1 MHPSFTSRSTSRSTS
16 RWSHRGFTPIEL
28 MVVLV
33 MIGVLLATLVP
44 SMTEW
49 MRNLQVRSA
58 AESISA
64 GLQKA
69 RAEAVRRNQNVYFS
83 LVTNPSGKPGELT
96 SACALSSSNAS
107 WVVSLAS
114 PAGRCG
120 QAAGGSAAP
129 QILDKQAKGNDFP
142 DVSVRVRPALCPE
155 TGTSSAT
162 QVMFNSLG
170 SPANANPIRCIEIT
184 HPTSPSVVLELRID
198 AGGGV
203 RSCIR
208 GLRSDDARACP
219 AS

>member
-1 MHPSFTSRSTSRSTS
+1 MHPSFTSRSTS

-33 MIGVLLATLVP
+33 VIGVLLVTLAP

-49 MRNLQVRSA
+49 LRNLQVRSA

-83 LVTNPSGKPGELT
+83 LVTNPTNPTNEPGQLT
-96 SACALSSSNAS
+96 SACALSSTNAS

-114 PAGRCG
+114 PAGKCE

-129 QILDKQAKGNDFP
+129 QILDKQAKGNGFP
-142 DVSVRVRPALCPE
+142 DVSVQVKPALCSN

-170 SPANANPIRCIEIT
+170 SPANTNPIRCIEIT
-184 HPTSPSVVLELRID
+184 HPTSPSVKLQVRID

-203 RSCIR
+203 RSCIH

>member
-1 MHPSFTSRSTSRSTS
+1 MHPSFTSRSTSHR
-16 RWSHRGFTPIEL
+16 SHRGFTPIEL

-33 MIGVLLATLVP
+33 VIGVLLVTLAP

-49 MRNLQVRSA
+49 LRNLQVRSA
-58 AESISA
+58 AESIGA

-83 LVTNPSGKPGELT
+83 LVTNPPNKPGELT
-96 SACALSSSNAS
+96 SACALTSSNAS

-114 PAGRCG
+114 PAGKCE

-129 QILDKQAKGNDFP
+129 QILDKQAKGNGFP
-142 DVSVRVRPALCPE
+142 DVSVQVKTALCASA
-155 TGTSSAT
+155 SSAT

-170 SPANANPIRCIEIT
+170 SPANTSPIRCIEIT

>member
-1 MHPSFTSRSTSRSTS
+1 MHPSFTSLSTS

-33 MIGVLLATLVP
+33 MIGVLLATLMP

-58 AESISA
+58 AESLST

-83 LVTNPSGKPGELT
+83 LVTNPTNEPGQLT
-96 SACALSSSNAS
+96 SSCTLTGSNAS
-107 WVVSLAS
+107 WVVSLSS
-114 PAGRCG
+114 PAGKCE
-120 QAAGGSAAP
+120 QDIGGSAAP
-129 QILDKQAKGNDFP
+129 QILAKHAKGNGFP
-142 DVSVRVRPALCPE
+142 AVSVQVKPALCPE
-155 TGTSSAT
+155 TGTGTSSAT

-184 HPTSPSVVLELRID
+184 HPTSPSVKLQVRID

-203 RSCIR
+203 RSCIH

>member
-1 MHPSFTSRSTSRSTS
+1 MTDRTTARRSH
-16 RWSHRGFTPIEL
+16 WSHRGFTPIEL

-33 MIGVLLATLVP
+33 MIGVLLVTLAP
-44 SMTEW
+44 SMIEW
-49 MRNLQVRSA
+49 LRNLQVRSA
-58 AESISA
+58 AESIST

-83 LVTNPSGKPGELT
+83 LVTNPTNPTNEPGQLT

-114 PAGRCG
+114 PAGKCE

-129 QILDKQAKGNDFP
+129 QILDKQAKGNGFP
-142 DVSVRVRPALCPE
+142 DVTVQVKTERCAA
-155 TGTSSAT
+155 TASST

-170 SPANANPIRCIEIT
+170 SPANASPIRCIEIT
-184 HPTSPSVVLELRID
+184 HPTSPSVKLQVRID

-203 RSCIR
+203 RSCIH